1 MIKKKYIKSIQ
12 FIISF
17 SLIIAGLSQASLRSL
32 AKSPTFSRTEEEWAK
47 LRDMNLDYEEI
58 DGLVTEYNATVQTNQ
73 ANMQQFTRD
82 YGRKNL
88 EVSQSYRDMAQKIE
102 DSLTEPEPD
111 SMTYVPM
118 MASIAQSRA
127 TINNLKN
134 SADTTLEDYEVQYFT
149 YESARLS
156 LVQNTKALM
165 ISYYS
170 KDVSKEA
177 LQKAVE
183 VAELNLANAQARVA
197 VGMATNLDVLSA
209 KEAVIKAN
217 KELNDQSNAALAD
230 RDKLLIMT
238 GFKTDSQANI
248 GLVPVLSEEEL
259 QNIDKINV
267 EEDIKK
273 AVEENYALKIDK
285 RKLGNAK
292 SDTQIKSLNST
303 ISSGTENIKANVQ
316 TLHKNLVN
324 AKDKLNLLKA
334 ELELSSKDLETIRQK
349 KNLGMATQ
357 LEVANKELENIK
369 KNTEKKQ
376 AELALRLALE
386 NYNSAVNGLASVGQ

>member
-88 EVSQSYRDMAQKIE
+88 EVSQSYRDMAEKIE

-111 SMTYVPM
+111 SMAYVPM

-217 KELNDQSNAALAD
+217 KTLSDQSNAALAD

-273 AVEENYALKIDK
+273 AVEENYALKINK

>member
-17 SLIIAGLSQASLRSL
+17 SLIIAGLSQASLSSL

-82 YGRKNL
+82 YGRKNSQ
-88 EVSQSYRDMAQKIE
+88 VSQSYRDMAEKIE

-217 KELNDQSNAALAD
+217 KTLSDQSNAALAD

-259 QNIDKINV
+259 QSIDKINV

-273 AVEENYALKIDK
+273 ALEENYALKIDK

-316 TLHKNLVN
+316 TLHKNLLN

>member
-1 MIKKKYIKSIQ
+1 MVKKRYIKSIQ
-12 FIISF
+12 FIISL
-17 SLIIAGLSQASLRSL
+17 SLIIAGLSLAPLRSL

-58 DGLVTEYNATVQTNQ
+58 DGLVTEYNATVQANQ

-82 YGRKNL
+82 YGRKNSQ
-88 EVSQSYRDMAQKIE
+88 VSQGYRDMAQKIE
-102 DSLTEPEPD
+102 DSLTEPDPD

-127 TINNLKN
+127 TISNLKN

-170 KDVSKEA
+170 KDISKEA

-183 VAELNLANAQARVA
+183 VAELNLANAQARLS

-217 KELNDQSNAALAD
+217 KTLSDQSNAALAD

-273 AVEENYALKIDK
+273 AVEENYALKINK

>member
-82 YGRKNL
+82 YGRKNSQ
-88 EVSQSYRDMAQKIE
+88 VSQSYRDMAEKIE

-217 KELNDQSNAALAD
+217 KTLSDQSNAALAD

-259 QNIDKINV
+259 QNIDNINV

-273 AVEENYALKIDK
+273 ALEENYALKINK

>member
-1 MIKKKYIKSIQ
+1 MVKKRYIKSIQ
-12 FIISF
+12 CIISL
-17 SLIIAGLSQASLRSL
+17 SLIIAGLSQAPLKSY

-58 DGLVTEYNATVQTNQ
+58 DGLVTEYNATVQANQ

-82 YGRKNL
+82 YGRKNSQ
-88 EVSQSYRDMAQKIE
+88 VSQSYRDMAEKIE

-217 KELNDQSNAALAD
+217 KTLSDQSNAALAD

-273 AVEENYALKIDK
+273 AVEENYALKINK

-316 TLHKNLVN
+316 TLHKNLLN

-386 NYNSAVNGLASVGQ
+386 NYNSAINGLASVGQ

>member
-17 SLIIAGLSQASLRSL
+17 SLIIAGLSEASLRSL

-82 YGRKNL
+82 YGRKNSQ
-88 EVSQSYRDMAQKIE
+88 VSQSYRDMAEKIE

-217 KELNDQSNAALAD
+217 KTLSDQNNAALAD

-273 AVEENYALKIDK
+273 ALEENYALKINK

>member
-1 MIKKKYIKSIQ
+1 MVKKRYIKSIQ

-82 YGRKNL
+82 YGRKNSQ
-88 EVSQSYRDMAQKIE
+88 VSQSYRDMAEKIE

-217 KELNDQSNAALAD
+217 KTLSDQSNAALAD

-259 QNIDKINV
+259 QNIDKINL

-273 AVEENYALKIDK
+273 AVEENYALKINK

>member
-17 SLIIAGLSQASLRSL
+17 SLIIAGLSMASLRSL

-88 EVSQSYRDMAQKIE
+88 EVSQSYRDMAEKIE

-217 KELNDQSNAALAD
+217 KTLSDQSNAALAD

-273 AVEENYALKIDK
+273 ALEENYALKINK

>member
-17 SLIIAGLSQASLRSL
+17 SLIIAGLSQAPLRSL

-88 EVSQSYRDMAQKIE
+88 EVSQSYRDMAEKIE

-170 KDVSKEA
+170 KDVAKEA

-217 KELNDQSNAALAD
+217 KTLSDQNNAALAD

-273 AVEENYALKIDK
+273 ALEENYALKINK

>member
-82 YGRKNL
+82 YGRKNV

-217 KELNDQSNAALAD
+217 KTLSDQSNAALAD

-273 AVEENYALKIDK
+273 ALEENYALKIDK

>member
-1 MIKKKYIKSIQ
+1 MIKKKYIKSIK

-17 SLIIAGLSQASLRSL
+17 SLIIAGLSPATLRSL

-58 DGLVTEYNATVQTNQ
+58 DGLVTEYNATVQANQ

-82 YGRKNL
+82 YGRNNSQ
-88 EVSQSYRDMAQKIE
+88 VSQSYRDMAQKIE
-102 DSLTEPEPD
+102 DSLTEPDPD

-165 ISYYS
+165 ISYYT
-170 KDVSKEA
+170 KDMSKEA
-177 LQKAVE
+177 LQKSVE

-197 VGMATNLDVLSA
+197 VGMATNLDILSA

-230 RDKLLIMT
+230 KDKLLIMT

-259 QNIDKINV
+259 QNIDKINI

-273 AVEENYALKIDK
+273 ALEENYTLKINK
-285 RKLGNAK
+285 RKLVNAK
-292 SDTQIKSLNST
+292 SDTQIKSLNSS
-303 ISSGTENIKANVQ
+303 INSNTENIKANVR
-316 TLHKNLVN
+316 TLHKNLLN

-334 ELELSSKDLETIRQK
+334 ELELSGKDLETVRQK

-386 NYNSAVNGLASVGQ
+386 NYNSAVNGLASAGQ

>member
-82 YGRKNL
+82 YGRKNSQ
-88 EVSQSYRDMAQKIE
+88 VSQSYRDMAEKIE

-217 KELNDQSNAALAD
+217 KTLSDQNNAALAD

-273 AVEENYALKIDK
+273 ALEENYALKINK

>member
-17 SLIIAGLSQASLRSL
+17 SLIIAGLSQASLSSL

>member
-12 FIISF
+12 FIISL
-17 SLIIAGLSQASLRSL
+17 SLIIAGLSQAPLRSL

-82 YGRKNL
+82 YGRKNV

-102 DSLTEPEPD
+102 DSLTEPDPE

-127 TINNLKN
+127 TISNLKN

-170 KDVSKEA
+170 KAMSKEA

-183 VAELNLANAQARVA
+183 VAELNLANAQARLS

-217 KELNDQSNAALAD
+217 KTLSDQSNAALAD

-316 TLHKNLVN
+316 TLYKNLLN

-334 ELELSSKDLETIRQK
+334 ELELSGRDLETIRQK

>member
-1 MIKKKYIKSIQ
+1 MVKKRYIKSIQ
-12 FIISF
+12 FIISL
-17 SLIIAGLSQASLRSL
+17 SLIIAGLSQAPLRSL

-82 YGRKNL
+82 YGRKNSQ
-88 EVSQSYRDMAQKIE
+88 VSQSYRDMAEKIE
-102 DSLTEPEPD
+102 DSLTEPDPD

-127 TINNLKN
+127 TISNLKN

-177 LQKAVE
+177 LQKSVE
-183 VAELNLANAQARVA
+183 VAELNLANAQARLS

-217 KELNDQSNAALAD
+217 KTLSDQSNAALAD

-248 GLVPVLSEEEL
+248 GLVPVLNEEEL

-273 AVEENYALKIDK
+273 AVEENYALKINK

-292 SDTQIKSLNST
+292 SDTQIKSLNS
-303 ISSGTENIKANVQ
+303 I
-316 TLHKNLVN
+316 
-324 AKDKLNLLKA
+324 
-334 ELELSSKDLETIRQK
+334 
-349 KNLGMATQ
+349 
-357 LEVANKELENIK
+357 
-369 KNTEKKQ
+369 
-376 AELALRLALE
+376 
-386 NYNSAVNGLASVGQ
+386 

>member
-17 SLIIAGLSQASLRSL
+17 SLIIAGLSMASLRSL
-32 AKSPTFSRTEEEWAK
+32 AKSPTFSRAEEEWTK

-58 DGLVTEYNATVQTNQ
+58 DGLVTEYNATVQANQ

-82 YGRKNL
+82 YGRNNSQ
-88 EVSQSYRDMAQKIE
+88 VSQSYRDMAQKIE
-102 DSLTEPEPD
+102 ESLTEPEPD

-197 VGMATNLDVLSA
+197 VGMATNLDILSA

-273 AVEENYALKIDK
+273 ALEENYALKINK

-303 ISSGTENIKANVQ
+303 ISSGTENIKSNVQ
-316 TLHKNLVN
+316 TLHKNLLN

-334 ELELSSKDLETIRQK
+334 ELELSGKDLETVRQK

-386 NYNSAVNGLASVGQ
+386 NYNSAINGLASVGQ

>member
-1 MIKKKYIKSIQ
+1 MVNKRYIKSIQ
-12 FIISF
+12 FIISL
-17 SLIIAGLSQASLRSL
+17 SLIIAGLSQAPLRSL

-82 YGRKNL
+82 YGRKNSQ
-88 EVSQSYRDMAQKIE
+88 VSQSYRDMAEKIE
-102 DSLTEPEPD
+102 DSLTEPDPD

-127 TINNLKN
+127 TISNLKN

-165 ISYYS
+165 ISYYN

-183 VAELNLANAQARVA
+183 VAELNLANAQARLSI
-197 VGMATNLDVLSA
+197 GMATNLDVLSA

-217 KELNDQSNAALAD
+217 KTLSDQRNAALVD

-238 GFKTDSQANI
+238 SFKTDSQANI

-273 AVEENYALKIDK
+273 AVEENYALKINK

-316 TLHKNLVN
+316 TFHKNLVN
-324 AKDKLNLLKA
+324 AKDKLNLLNA
-334 ELELSSKDLETIRQK
+334 ELELSGKDLETIRQK

>member
-17 SLIIAGLSQASLRSL
+17 SLIIAGLSQASLSSL

-82 YGRKNL
+82 YGRKNV

-217 KELNDQSNAALAD
+217 KTLSDQSNAALAD

-259 QNIDKINV
+259 QSIDKINV

-273 AVEENYALKIDK
+273 ALEENYALKIDK

-316 TLHKNLVN
+316 TLHKNLLN

>member
-82 YGRKNL
+82 YGRKNSQ
-88 EVSQSYRDMAQKIE
+88 VSQSYRDMAEKIE

-217 KELNDQSNAALAD
+217 KTLSDQSNAALAD

-273 AVEENYALKIDK
+273 AVEENYALKINK

-316 TLHKNLVN
+316 TLYKNLVN

-386 NYNSAVNGLASVGQ
+386 NYNSAINGLASVGQ

>member
-1 MIKKKYIKSIQ
+1 MAPLKSY
-12 FIISF
+12 
-17 SLIIAGLSQASLRSL
+17 

-82 YGRKNL
+82 YGRKNSQ
-88 EVSQSYRDMAQKIE
+88 VSQGYRDMAEKIE
-102 DSLTEPEPD
+102 DSLTEPDPD

-127 TINNLKN
+127 TISNLKN

-217 KELNDQSNAALAD
+217 KTLSDQSNAALAD

-273 AVEENYALKIDK
+273 AVEENYALKINK

>member
-82 YGRKNL
+82 YGRKNSQ
-88 EVSQSYRDMAQKIE
+88 VSQSYRDMAEKIE

-217 KELNDQSNAALAD
+217 KTLSDQSNDALAD

-273 AVEENYALKIDK
+273 AVEENYALKINK

>member
-82 YGRKNL
+82 YGRKNSQ
-88 EVSQSYRDMAQKIE
+88 VSQSYRDMAEKIE

-217 KELNDQSNAALAD
+217 KTLSDQSNAALAD

-259 QNIDKINV
+259 QNIDKINL

-273 AVEENYALKIDK
+273 AVEENYALKINK

-369 KNTEKKQ
+369 KNPEKKQ

>member
-82 YGRKNL
+82 YGRKNSQ
-88 EVSQSYRDMAQKIE
+88 VSQSYRDMAEKIE

-217 KELNDQSNAALAD
+217 KTLSDQSNAALAD

-273 AVEENYALKIDK
+273 AVEENYALKINR

>member
-1 MIKKKYIKSIQ
+1 MVKKRYIKSIQ
-12 FIISF
+12 FIISL
-17 SLIIAGLSQASLRSL
+17 SLIIAGLSQAPLRSL

-82 YGRKNL
+82 YGRKNSQ
-88 EVSQSYRDMAQKIE
+88 VSQSYRDMAEKIE
-102 DSLTEPEPD
+102 DSLTEPDPD

-127 TINNLKN
+127 TISNLKN

-165 ISYYS
+165 ISYYN

-183 VAELNLANAQARVA
+183 VAELNLANAQARLS

-217 KELNDQSNAALAD
+217 KTLSDQSNAALAD

-238 GFKTDSQANI
+238 GFKMDSQANI

-273 AVEENYALKIDK
+273 AVEENYALKINK

>member
-1 MIKKKYIKSIQ
+1 MIKKKYIKSIK

-17 SLIIAGLSQASLRSL
+17 SLIIAGLSPATLRSL

-58 DGLVTEYNATVQTNQ
+58 DGLVTEYNATVQANQ

-82 YGRKNL
+82 YGRNNSQ
-88 EVSQSYRDMAQKIE
+88 VSQSYRDMAQKIE
-102 DSLTEPEPD
+102 ESLTEPEPD

-165 ISYYS
+165 ISYYT
-170 KDVSKEA
+170 KDMSKEA
-177 LQKAVE
+177 LQKSVE

-197 VGMATNLDVLSA
+197 VGMATNLDILSA

-230 RDKLLIMT
+230 KDKLLIMT

-259 QNIDKINV
+259 QNIDKINI

-273 AVEENYALKIDK
+273 ALEENYTLKINK
-285 RKLGNAK
+285 RKLVNAK
-292 SDTQIKSLNST
+292 SDTQIKSLNSS
-303 ISSGTENIKANVQ
+303 INSNTENIKANVR
-316 TLHKNLVN
+316 TLHKNLLN

-386 NYNSAVNGLASVGQ
+386 NYNSAVNGLASAGQ

>member
-17 SLIIAGLSQASLRSL
+17 SLIIAGLSLAPLRSL

-82 YGRKNL
+82 YGRKNSQ
-88 EVSQSYRDMAQKIE
+88 VSQSYRDMAEKIE
-102 DSLTEPEPD
+102 DSLTEPDPD

-127 TINNLKN
+127 TISNLKN

-165 ISYYS
+165 ISYYN

-183 VAELNLANAQARVA
+183 VAELNLANAQARLS

-217 KELNDQSNAALAD
+217 KTLSDQSNAALAD

-238 GFKTDSQANI
+238 GFKTNSQANI

-273 AVEENYALKIDK
+273 AVEENYALKINK

-316 TLHKNLVN
+316 TLYKNLLN

-334 ELELSSKDLETIRQK
+334 ELELSGKDLETIRQK

>member
-82 YGRKNL
+82 YGRKNSQ
-88 EVSQSYRDMAQKIE
+88 VSQSYRDMAEKIE

-170 KDVSKEA
+170 KDVAKEA

-217 KELNDQSNAALAD
+217 KTLSDQNNAALAD

-273 AVEENYALKIDK
+273 ALEENYALKINK

-334 ELELSSKDLETIRQK
+334 EFELSSKDLETIRQK

>member
-1 MIKKKYIKSIQ
+1 MIKKKYIKSIK

-17 SLIIAGLSQASLRSL
+17 SLIIAGLSPATLRSL

-58 DGLVTEYNATVQTNQ
+58 DGLVTEYNATVQANQ

-82 YGRKNL
+82 YGRNNSQ
-88 EVSQSYRDMAQKIE
+88 VSQSYKDMSQKIE
-102 DSLTEPEPD
+102 ESLTEPEPD

-165 ISYYS
+165 ISYYT
-170 KDVSKEA
+170 KDMSKEA
-177 LQKAVE
+177 LQKSVE

-197 VGMATNLDVLSA
+197 VGMATNLDILSA

-217 KELNDQSNAALAD
+217 KELNDQSNAASAD

-238 GFKTDSQANI
+238 GFKTDSQADI

-259 QNIDKINV
+259 QNIDKINI

-273 AVEENYALKIDK
+273 ALEENYTLKINK
-285 RKLGNAK
+285 RKLLNAK
-292 SDTQIKSLNST
+292 SDTQIKSLNSS
-303 ISSGTENIKANVQ
+303 INSNTENIKANVR
-316 TLHKNLVN
+316 TLHKNLLN

-334 ELELSSKDLETIRQK
+334 ELELSGKELETVRQK
-349 KNLGMATQ
+349 KNLGMSTQ

-386 NYNSAVNGLASVGQ
+386 NYNSAVNGLASAGQ

>member
-1 MIKKKYIKSIQ
+1 MIKKKYIKSIK

-17 SLIIAGLSQASLRSL
+17 SLIIAGLSPAPLRSL

-58 DGLVTEYNATVQTNQ
+58 DGLVTEYNATVQANQ

-82 YGRKNL
+82 YGRNNSQ
-88 EVSQSYRDMAQKIE
+88 VSQSYRDMAQKIE
-102 DSLTEPEPD
+102 ESLTEPEPD

-165 ISYYS
+165 ISYYT
-170 KDVSKEA
+170 KDMSKEA
-177 LQKAVE
+177 LQKSVE

-197 VGMATNLDVLSA
+197 VGMATNLDILSA

-259 QNIDKINV
+259 QNIDKINI

-273 AVEENYALKIDK
+273 ALEENYTLKINK
-285 RKLGNAK
+285 RKLVNAK
-292 SDTQIKSLNST
+292 SDTQIKSLNSS
-303 ISSGTENIKANVQ
+303 INSNTENIKANVR
-316 TLHKNLVN
+316 TLHKNLLN

-334 ELELSSKDLETIRQK
+334 ELELSKKDLETVRQK

-386 NYNSAVNGLASVGQ
+386 NYNSAVNGLASAGQ

>member
-1 MIKKKYIKSIQ
+1 MIKKKYIKSIK

-17 SLIIAGLSQASLRSL
+17 SLIIAGLSPATLRSL

-58 DGLVTEYNATVQTNQ
+58 DGLVTEYNATVQANQ

-82 YGRKNL
+82 YGRNNSQ
-88 EVSQSYRDMAQKIE
+88 VSQSYRDMAQKIE
-102 DSLTEPEPD
+102 ESLTEPEPD

-165 ISYYS
+165 ISYYT
-170 KDVSKEA
+170 KDMSKEA
-177 LQKAVE
+177 LQKSVE

-197 VGMATNLDVLSA
+197 VGMATNLDILSA

-217 KELNDQSNAALAD
+217 KELNDQSNAASAD

-238 GFKTDSQANI
+238 GFKTDSQADI

-259 QNIDKINV
+259 QNIDKINI

-273 AVEENYALKIDK
+273 ALEENYTLKINK
-285 RKLGNAK
+285 RKLLNAK
-292 SDTQIKSLNST
+292 SDTQIKSLNSS
-303 ISSGTENIKANVQ
+303 INSNTENIKANVR
-316 TLHKNLVN
+316 TLHKNLLN

-334 ELELSSKDLETIRQK
+334 ELELSGKELETVRQK
-349 KNLGMATQ
+349 KNLGMSTQ

-386 NYNSAVNGLASVGQ
+386 NYNSAVNGLASAGQ

>member
-1 MIKKKYIKSIQ
+1 MIKKKYIKSIK

-17 SLIIAGLSQASLRSL
+17 SLIIAGLSPATLRSL

-58 DGLVTEYNATVQTNQ
+58 DGLVTEYNATVQANQ

-82 YGRKNL
+82 YGRNNSQ
-88 EVSQSYRDMAQKIE
+88 VSQSYRDMAQKIE
-102 DSLTEPEPD
+102 ESLTEPEPD

-165 ISYYS
+165 ISYYT
-170 KDVSKEA
+170 KDMSKEA
-177 LQKAVE
+177 LQKSVE

-197 VGMATNLDVLSA
+197 VGMATNLDILSA

-230 RDKLLIMT
+230 KDKLLIMT

-259 QNIDKINV
+259 QNIDKINI

-273 AVEENYALKIDK
+273 ALEENYTLKINK
-285 RKLGNAK
+285 RKLVNAK
-292 SDTQIKSLNST
+292 SDTQIKSLNSS
-303 ISSGTENIKANVQ
+303 INSNTENIKANVR
-316 TLHKNLVN
+316 TLHKNLLN

-334 ELELSSKDLETIRQK
+334 ELELSGKDLETVRQK
-349 KNLGMATQ
+349 KNLGMSTQ

-386 NYNSAVNGLASVGQ
+386 NYNSAVNGLASAGQ

>member
-1 MIKKKYIKSIQ
+1 MIKKKYIKSIK

-17 SLIIAGLSQASLRSL
+17 SLIIAGLSPATLRSL

-58 DGLVTEYNATVQTNQ
+58 DGLVTEYNATVQANQ

-82 YGRKNL
+82 YGRKNSQ
-88 EVSQSYRDMAQKIE
+88 VSQSYKDMAQKIE

-165 ISYYS
+165 ISYYT
-170 KDVSKEA
+170 KDMSKEA
-177 LQKAVE
+177 LQKSVE

-197 VGMATNLDVLSA
+197 VGMATNLDILSA

-217 KELNDQSNAALAD
+217 KELNDQSNAASAD

-259 QNIDKINV
+259 QNIDMINV

-273 AVEENYALKIDK
+273 ALEENYTLKINK
-285 RKLGNAK
+285 RKLVNAK
-292 SDTQIKSLNST
+292 SDTQIKSLNSS
-303 ISSGTENIKANVQ
+303 INSNTENIKANVR
-316 TLHKNLVN
+316 TLHKNLLN

-334 ELELSSKDLETIRQK
+334 ELELSGKDLETVRQK

-369 KNTEKKQ
+369 KNTKKKQ

-386 NYNSAVNGLASVGQ
+386 NYNSAVNGLASAGQ

>member
-1 MIKKKYIKSIQ
+1 MVKKRYIKSIQ
-12 FIISF
+12 FIISL
-17 SLIIAGLSQASLRSL
+17 SLIIAGLSQAPLRSL

-82 YGRKNL
+82 YGRKNSQ
-88 EVSQSYRDMAQKIE
+88 VSQSYRDMAEKIE
-102 DSLTEPEPD
+102 DSLTEPDPD

-118 MASIAQSRA
+118 MASIAQSRT
-127 TINNLKN
+127 TISNLKN

-183 VAELNLANAQARVA
+183 VAELNLANAQARLS

-217 KELNDQSNAALAD
+217 KTLSDQSNAALVD

-273 AVEENYALKIDK
+273 AVKENYALKINK

-316 TLHKNLVN
+316 TLYKNLVN

>member
-1 MIKKKYIKSIQ
+1 MVKKRYIKSIQ
-12 FIISF
+12 FIISL
-17 SLIIAGLSQASLRSL
+17 SLIIAGLSLAPLRSL

-58 DGLVTEYNATVQTNQ
+58 DGLVTEYNATVQSNQ

-82 YGRKNL
+82 YGRKNSQ
-88 EVSQSYRDMAQKIE
+88 VSQNYRDMAQKIE
-102 DSLTEPEPD
+102 DSLTEPDPD

-127 TINNLKN
+127 TISNLKN

-156 LVQNTKALM
+156 LVQNTKAVM

-170 KDVSKEA
+170 KAMSKEA

-183 VAELNLANAQARVA
+183 VAELNLANAQARLS

-217 KELNDQSNAALAD
+217 KELNDQSNAASAD

-238 GFKTDSQANI
+238 GFKTDSQVNI
-248 GLVPVLSEEEL
+248 GFVPVLSEEEL

-273 AVEENYALKIDK
+273 AVEENYALKINK
-285 RKLGNAK
+285 RKLGNAN

-303 ISSGTENIKANVQ
+303 ISSNTENIKANVQ
-316 TLHKNLVN
+316 TLYKNLVN

-334 ELELSSKDLETIRQK
+334 ELELSGKDLDTLRQK

-369 KNTEKKQ
+369 KNTEKEQ

>member
-1 MIKKKYIKSIQ
+1 MIKKKYIKSIK

-17 SLIIAGLSQASLRSL
+17 SLIIAGLSPATLRSL

-58 DGLVTEYNATVQTNQ
+58 DGLVTEYNATVQANQ

-82 YGRKNL
+82 YGRNNSQ
-88 EVSQSYRDMAQKIE
+88 VSQSYKDMAQKIE
-102 DSLTEPEPD
+102 ESLTEPEPD

-127 TINNLKN
+127 TISNLKN

-165 ISYYS
+165 ISYYT
-170 KDVSKEA
+170 KDMSKEA
-177 LQKAVE
+177 LQKSVE

-197 VGMATNLDVLSA
+197 VGMATNLDILSA

-217 KELNDQSNAALAD
+217 KELNDQSNAASAD

-238 GFKTDSQANI
+238 GFKTDSQADI

-259 QNIDKINV
+259 QNIDKINI

-273 AVEENYALKIDK
+273 ALEENYTLKINK
-285 RKLGNAK
+285 RKLVNAK
-292 SDTQIKSLNST
+292 SDTQIKSLNSS
-303 ISSGTENIKANVQ
+303 INSNTENIKANVR
-316 TLHKNLVN
+316 TLHKNLLN

-334 ELELSSKDLETIRQK
+334 ELELSGKDLETVRQK

-386 NYNSAVNGLASVGQ
+386 NYNSAVNGLASAGQ

>member
-1 MIKKKYIKSIQ
+1 MVKKRYIKNIQ

-17 SLIIAGLSQASLRSL
+17 SLIIAGLSLAPLRSL

-82 YGRKNL
+82 YGRKNSQ
-88 EVSQSYRDMAQKIE
+88 VSQSYRDMAEKIE
-102 DSLTEPEPD
+102 DSLTEPDPD

-127 TINNLKN
+127 TISNLKN

-149 YESARLS
+149 YESVRLS

-183 VAELNLANAQARVA
+183 VAELNLANAQARLA

-217 KELNDQSNAALAD
+217 KTLSDQSNAALAD

-273 AVEENYALKIDK
+273 AVEENYALKINK

-316 TLHKNLVN
+316 TLYKNLVN

-334 ELELSSKDLETIRQK
+334 ELELSGKDLETIRQK

>member
-1 MIKKKYIKSIQ
+1 MIKKKYIKSIK

-17 SLIIAGLSQASLRSL
+17 SLIIAGLSPATLRSL

-58 DGLVTEYNATVQTNQ
+58 DGLVTEYNATVQANQ

-82 YGRKNL
+82 YGRNNSQ
-88 EVSQSYRDMAQKIE
+88 VSQSYKDMAQKIE
-102 DSLTEPEPD
+102 ESLTEPEPD

-165 ISYYS
+165 ISYYT
-170 KDVSKEA
+170 KDMSKEA
-177 LQKAVE
+177 LQKSVE

-197 VGMATNLDVLSA
+197 VGMATNLDILSA

-217 KELNDQSNAALAD
+217 KELNDQSNAASAD

-238 GFKTDSQANI
+238 GFKTDSQADI

-259 QNIDKINV
+259 QNIDKINI
-267 EEDIKK
+267 EKDIKK
-273 AVEENYALKIDK
+273 ALEENYTLKINK
-285 RKLGNAK
+285 RKLLNAK
-292 SDTQIKSLNST
+292 SDTQIKSLNSS
-303 ISSGTENIKANVQ
+303 INSNTENIKANVR
-316 TLHKNLVN
+316 TLHKNLLN

-334 ELELSSKDLETIRQK
+334 ELELSGKDLETVRQK

-386 NYNSAVNGLASVGQ
+386 NYNSAVNGLASAGQ

>member
-1 MIKKKYIKSIQ
+1 MIKKKYIKSIK

-17 SLIIAGLSQASLRSL
+17 SLIIAGLSPATLRSL

-58 DGLVTEYNATVQTNQ
+58 DGLVTEYNATVQANQ

-82 YGRKNL
+82 YGRNNSQ
-88 EVSQSYRDMAQKIE
+88 VSQSYKDMAQKIE
-102 DSLTEPEPD
+102 ESLTEPEPD

-165 ISYYS
+165 ISYYT
-170 KDVSKEA
+170 KDMSKEA
-177 LQKAVE
+177 LQKSVE

-197 VGMATNLDVLSA
+197 VGMATNLDILSA

-217 KELNDQSNAALAD
+217 KELNDQSNAASAD

-238 GFKTDSQANI
+238 GFKTDSQADI

-259 QNIDKINV
+259 QNIDKINI

-273 AVEENYALKIDK
+273 ALEENYTLKINK
-285 RKLGNAK
+285 RKLLNAK
-292 SDTQIKSLNST
+292 SDTQIKSLNSS
-303 ISSGTENIKANVQ
+303 INSNTENIKANVR
-316 TLHKNLVN
+316 TLHKNLLN

-334 ELELSSKDLETIRQK
+334 ELELSGKDLETVRQK
-349 KNLGMATQ
+349 KNLGMSTQ

-386 NYNSAVNGLASVGQ
+386 NYNSAVNGLASAGQ

>member
-1 MIKKKYIKSIQ
+1 MVKKRYIKSIQ
-12 FIISF
+12 FIISL
-17 SLIIAGLSQASLRSL
+17 SLIIAGLSQAPLRSL

-82 YGRKNL
+82 YGRKNSQ
-88 EVSQSYRDMAQKIE
+88 VSQSYRDMAEKIE
-102 DSLTEPEPD
+102 DSLTEPDPD

-127 TINNLKN
+127 TISNLKN

-183 VAELNLANAQARVA
+183 VAELNLANTQARLS

-217 KELNDQSNAALAD
+217 KTLSDQSNAALVD

-273 AVEENYALKIDK
+273 AVEENYALKINK

>member
-1 MIKKKYIKSIQ
+1 MVKKRYIKSIQ
-12 FIISF
+12 FIISL
-17 SLIIAGLSQASLRSL
+17 SLIIAGLSLAPLRSL

-58 DGLVTEYNATVQTNQ
+58 DGLVTEYNATVQANQ

-82 YGRKNL
+82 YGRKNSQ
-88 EVSQSYRDMAQKIE
+88 VSQNYRDMAQKIE
-102 DSLTEPEPD
+102 DSLTEPDPD

-127 TINNLKN
+127 TISNLKN

-170 KDVSKEA
+170 KAMSKDA
-177 LQKAVE
+177 LQKAIE
-183 VAELNLANAQARVA
+183 VAELNLANAQARLS

-217 KELNDQSNAALAD
+217 KELNDQSNVASAD

-248 GLVPVLSEEEL
+248 GFVPVLSEEEL

-273 AVEENYALKIDK
+273 AVEENYALKINK

-303 ISSGTENIKANVQ
+303 ISSNTENIKANVQ
-316 TLHKNLVN
+316 TLYKNLVN
-324 AKDKLNLLKA
+324 AKDKLSLLKG
-334 ELELSSKDLETIRQK
+334 ELELSGKDLDTLRQK

-369 KNTEKKQ
+369 KNTEKEQ